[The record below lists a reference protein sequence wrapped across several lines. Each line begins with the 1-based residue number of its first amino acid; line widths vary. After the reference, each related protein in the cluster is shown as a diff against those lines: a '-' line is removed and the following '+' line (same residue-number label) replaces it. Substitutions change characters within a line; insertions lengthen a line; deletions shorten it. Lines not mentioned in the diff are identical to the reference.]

1 MKFTLSWLKDHLETE
16 ASLDDVTATLTHI
29 GLEVDSVANPGAK
42 LKAFTVAR
50 VISAD
55 QHPDADR
62 LRVCQVD
69 TGSGHVQVVCGAP
82 NARTGMRGVFA
93 ASGEHIPGLDITL
106 KAAKI
111 RGVESNGML
120 LSEREVGLSDE
131 HEGIIELPDE
141 APVGKPFA
149 EVLGLDD
156 PVIDIELTPNRPD
169 CTGVRGIARDLAAAG
184 LGTLKPF
191 TDATPVPGTF
201 DSPMRWVIADDG
213 NACPYV
219 VGRYFRD
226 VQNGPSPAW
235 MQRRLRAVG
244 LRPISALVDITNYVT
259 IALGRPLHV
268 FDAKKLAGSELT
280 MRRAGEGEE
289 ILALDGK
296 TYRLD
301 PTMTVI
307 AAPNGVHGIGGVMGG
322 ELTGCTA
329 ATTEV
334 FLEVALFEPKSVADT
349 GRALNLLSDARYRF
363 ERGVDAASADWGAEA
378 AARLICDLCGA
389 EPSKPVAA
397 GQVPDGTVNIA
408 MRLDRVRTLGGVDVP
423 ADRQLGILEDLGFTI
438 AKPNGSTLQVTTPTW
453 RPDLHGE
460 ADLIEEIV
468 RIHGIDKVEPV
479 SLSRDG
485 ALPKPAIAPALRRVG
500 LVRRALA
507 VQGLNE
513 AVTWSFTAAAH
524 AALFGDVPD
533 TLCLANPISADLDV
547 MRPAILP
554 NLIAAAGRNADRG
567 FGDVALFEL
576 GPQYR
581 DDSPTGQD
589 RVATGVRLG
598 NAIPTHWA
606 AKTRPVDAM
615 QAKADA
621 LAGLAAAGAPVDK
634 LQTTADAPTWYHPGR
649 SGQLRLGPNV
659 LARFGEVHP
668 SILRSFDL
676 RGPMAAFEIMLDNIP
691 LPKTKTTAR
700 PPLHLSPFQ
709 PVHRD
714 FAFVV
719 GRGVTGDEVLR
730 AARTGDKALIS
741 DITVFDV
748 YAGKGID
755 DDKKSVAITVTL
767 QPTEATLTDEQI
779 EAVSRKIVAAV
790 ERRTSGVL
798 RG

>member
-1 MKFTLSWLKDHLETE
+1 MKFTLSWLKDYLETE
-16 ASLDDVTATLTHI
+16 ASLDDIAATLTHI
-29 GLEVDSVANPGAK
+29 GLEVDSVDNPGAR

-62 LRVCQVD
+62 LRVCRVD
-69 TGSGHVQVVCGAP
+69 TGSGEVQVVCGAP
-82 NARTGMRGVFA
+82 NARAGMKGVFA
-93 ASGEHIPGLDITL
+93 AAGEFIPGLDITL

-131 HEGIIELPDE
+131 HEGIIELPGE

-149 EVLGLDD
+149 EFLGLDD

-169 CTGVRGIARDLAAAG
+169 CAGVRGIARDLAAAG

-201 DSPMRWVIADDG
+201 DSPIRWAIANDG

-219 VGRYFRD
+219 VGRYFRG

-235 MQRRLRAVG
+235 MQRLLRAVG

-268 FDAKKLAGSELT
+268 FDANKLAGAELA
-280 MRRAGEGEE
+280 MRRARDGEE

-301 PTMTVI
+301 AGMTVI
-307 AAPNGVHGIGGVMGG
+307 ADPNGVHGIGGVMGG
-322 ELTGCTA
+322 EVTGCTA
-329 ATTEV
+329 ATTEL
-334 FLEVALFEPKSVADT
+334 FLEVALFDPKPVANT

-363 ERGVDAASADWGAEA
+363 ERGVDTASADWGAEV
-378 AARLICDLCGA
+378 AARLILDLCSGEA
-389 EPSKPVAA
+389 SRPVAA
-397 GQVPDGTVNIA
+397 GRVPDGAATIA
-408 MRLDRVRTLGGVDVP
+408 LRLDRVRTLGGVEVQV
-423 ADRQLGILEDLGFTI
+423 DRQIGILEDLGFTV
-438 AKPNGSTLQVTTPTW
+438 AKPNGATLQVTAPTW

-479 SLSRDG
+479 SMSRDS
-485 ALPKPAIAPALRRVG
+485 ALPKPAITPALRRAG

-507 VQGLNE
+507 AQGLDE
-513 AVTWSFTAAAH
+513 AVTWSFTAASH
-524 AALFGDVPD
+524 AALFGGVPD
-533 TLCLANPISADLDV
+533 TLRLANPISADLDV

-581 DDSPTGQD
+581 DDSMTGQD
-589 RVATGVRLG
+589 RVAAGVRLG
-598 NAIPTHWA
+598 HASPVHWA
-606 AKTRPVDAM
+606 VKARPADGM

-634 LQTTADAPTWYHPGR
+634 LQTTTDAPAWYHPGR
-649 SGQLRLGPNV
+649 SGVLRLGPNV

-668 SILRSFDL
+668 SILSSFDV
-676 RGPMAAFEIMLDNIP
+676 RGPLAAFEIMLDDIP
-691 LPKTKTTAR
+691 QPKTKPTAR
-700 PPLHLSPFQ
+700 PPLRLSPFQ

-719 GRGVTGDEVLR
+719 GRAVTGDEVLR
-730 AARTGDKALIS
+730 AARAGDKALIS

-748 YAGKGID
+748 YTGEGID

-767 QPTEATLTDEQI
+767 QPTKATLTDEQI
-779 EAVSRKIVAAV
+779 EAVSRNIVAAV
-790 ERRTSGVL
+790 ERRTNGVL

>member
-1 MKFTLSWLKDHLETE
+1 MKFTLSWLKDHLET
-16 ASLDDVTATLTHI
+16 DATLDEITSTLTRI
-29 GLEVDSVANPGAK
+29 GLEVDTVDDPGAT
-42 LKAFTVAR
+42 LAAFTVCQ

-55 QHPDADR
+55 PHPDADR

-69 TGSGHVQVVCGAP
+69 TGHGREQVVCGAP
-82 NARTGMRGVFA
+82 NARAGMKGVFA
-93 ASGEHIPGLDITL
+93 APGEHVPGIGITL

-120 LSEREVGLSDE
+120 LSEREVGLSDD
-131 HEGIIELPDE
+131 HEGIIELPDD
-141 APVGKPFA
+141 APIGQPFA
-149 EVLGLDD
+149 KVLGLDD

-191 TDATPVPGTF
+191 TIAAPVPGTL
-201 DSPMRWVIADDG
+201 DSPIRWVIADDG

-219 VGRYFRD
+219 VGRFFRG
-226 VQNGPSPAW
+226 VKNGPSPAW
-235 MQRRLRAVG
+235 LQRRLLAVG

-259 IALGRPLHV
+259 TALGRPLHV
-268 FDAKKLAGSELT
+268 FDANKLTGTDLT
-280 MRRAGEGEE
+280 MRLARDGEE

-301 PTMTVI
+301 SSMTVI
-307 AAPNGVHGIGGVMGG
+307 ADPAGVHGIGGIMGG
-322 ELTGCTA
+322 ELTGCTEP
-329 ATTEV
+329 TTDV
-334 FLEVALFEPKSVADT
+334 FLEVALFEPNAVART
-349 GRALNLLSDARYRF
+349 GRTLNLLSDARYRF
-363 ERGVDAASADWGAEA
+363 ERGVDTTSADWGAEVA
-378 AARLICDLCGA
+378 ACLILDLCGGEA
-389 EPSKPVAA
+389 SEPVAA
-397 GQVPDGTVNIA
+397 GTAPDGTDTIT

-423 ADRQLGILEDLGFTI
+423 VDRQIRILEDLGFTI
-438 AKPNGSTLQVTTPTW
+438 SKPDGETLRVKTPTW

-479 SLSRDG
+479 SLIRDT
-485 ALPKPAIAPALRRVG
+485 ALPSPAINASQQRAGR
-500 LVRRALA
+500 VRRALA
-507 VQGLNE
+507 AQGLNE
-513 AVTWSFTAAAH
+513 AVTWSFTSASH
-524 AALFGDVPD
+524 ATQFGGVPD
-533 TLCLANPISADLDV
+533 TLRLANPISAELDV
-547 MRPAILP
+547 MRPSILP
-554 NLIAAAGRNADRG
+554 SLLAAAGRNADRG
-567 FGDVALFEL
+567 LGDVALFEL

-581 DDSPTGQD
+581 DDTPTGQD
-589 RVATGVRLG
+589 RVAAGVRLG
-598 NAIPTHWA
+598 HGTPVHWA
-606 AKTRPVDAM
+606 IKARPVDVF

-621 LAGLAAAGAPVDK
+621 IAGLAAAGAPVDK
-634 LQTTADAPTWYHPGR
+634 LQTTADAPGWYHPARG
-649 SGQLRLGPNV
+649 GTLRLGPNV

-676 RGPMAAFEIMLDNIP
+676 RGPAVAFEVLLDNVP
-691 LPKTKTTAR
+691 EPKARATAR

-719 GRGVTGDEVLR
+719 GDAVTSDEVVR
-730 AARTGDKALIS
+730 TARTADKTLIS
-741 DITVFDV
+741 DISVFDV

-755 DDKKSVAITVTL
+755 DGKKSVAITVTL

-779 EAVSRKIVAAV
+779 DAISRKIVAAV
-790 ERRTSGVL
+790 ERRTGGSL